1 MESPRTDV
9 DRAAPSSR
17 SSGHSPNGSEPRQ
30 PLFAN
35 RNFRLF
41 FTGQLI
47 SNTGTWLQNVA
58 QGVLVLRLTD
68 SSLMVGVTNAA
79 LFVPV
84 LLLALFGGRLADRF
98 DRRRLLVATQIL
110 ALCAT
115 GTLAVLAATHRATTA
130 AVI

>member
-1 MESPRTDV
+1 MDAPRTEV
-9 DRAAPSSR
+9 DASSHARSAAG
-17 SSGHSPNGSEPRQ
+17 SGSPNGRPK
-30 PLFAN
+30 LFAN

-68 SSLMVGVTNAA
+68 SALMVGVTNAA

-84 LLLALFGGRLADRF
+84 LVLALFGGRLADRF
-98 DRRRLLVATQIL
+98 DRRRLLVSTQVL
-110 ALCAT
+110 ALTAT
-115 GTLAVLAATHRATTA
+115 AVLA
-130 AVI
+130 V

>member
-1 MESPRTDV
+1 MDSPRTDLGHSS
-9 DRAAPSSR
+9 PSSSSDGQGAAAASTGDSAPR
-17 SSGHSPNGSEPRQ
+17 SNGGAAARQ

-58 QGVLVLRLTD
+58 QGVLVLRLTG
-68 SSLMVGVTNAA
+68 SSLMVGVANAA

-84 LLLALFGGRLADRF
+84 LLLSLFGGGLA
-98 DRRRLLVATQIL
+98 
-110 ALCAT
+110 
-115 GTLAVLAATHRATTA
+115 
-130 AVI
+130 

>member
-1 MESPRTDV
+1 MESPRTDPDLSAPARPAAGPATG
-9 DRAAPSSR
+9 DRSQPAAPAR
-17 SSGHSPNGSEPRQ
+17 EPG
-30 PLFAN
+30 LFAN

-84 LLLALFGGRLADRF
+84 LLLAVFGGRLSDAF
-98 DRRRLLVATQIL
+98 DRR
-110 ALCAT
+110 
-115 GTLAVLAATHRATTA
+115 
-130 AVI
+130 